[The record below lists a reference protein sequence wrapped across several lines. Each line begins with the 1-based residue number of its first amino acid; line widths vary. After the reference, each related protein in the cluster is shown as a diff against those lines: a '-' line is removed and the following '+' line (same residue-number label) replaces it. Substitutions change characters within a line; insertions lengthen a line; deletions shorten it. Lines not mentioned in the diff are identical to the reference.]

1 MYDTEDVHT
10 LTQRFL
16 EIMELR
22 KTTSKENNF
31 NTSMGQSRMD
41 KSQSRKITRDEEI
54 RQRKHGKTVGK
65 LLYQEFL
72 KVILDF

>member
-1 MYDTEDVHT
+1 MYDSEDVSI

-22 KTTSKENNF
+22 KNSSKENNF
-31 NTSMGQSRMD
+31 TTSLGNNNRLD

-54 RQRKHGKTVGK
+54 RQRK
-65 LLYQEFL
+65 
-72 KVILDF
+72 